1 MKIVIANDRE
11 TLLCLNFE
19 LATAISVNSLAIKIK
34 KITSQHKLPRVTPTA
49 LDIFRKTRH

>member
-19 LATAISVNSLAIKIK
+19 LATAISVNSLAIKTK
-34 KITSQHKLPRVTPTA
+34 KITSQHKLPQVTPTA